1 MFKKLLNPDTRNT
14 LMTDM
19 LSLLPLDGE
28 EEDGNDND
36 TLPWDENTTKPISQ
50 DLCSALRESVGFTP
64 SKARSLSHLTI
75 GGLTYSVTSKHAG
88 NSNILFKP
96 HPDSPAIPSQIDYVL
111 QFHVNETLRTFIAIR
126 RHIRLQ
132 VEGDPFCHFPILQTQ
147 MWSRRLG
154 PIEILEPDEILS
166 HFAKADVTWEG
177 VEVVVVA
184 SLSRASCPCG
194 ILIHRF

>member
-50 DLCSALRESVGFTP
+50 DLRSALRESVGFTP

-111 QFHVNETLRTFIAIR
+111 QFHVNKTFVHPLPSAATFACRSKVILFVTSSYSKLKCGAADWDLLKYWNWMKFF
-126 RHIRLQ
+126 H
-132 VEGDPFCHFPILQTQ
+132 ILQ
-147 MWSRRLG
+147 RLM
-154 PIEILEPDEILS
+154 
-166 HFAKADVTWEG
+166 
-177 VEVVVVA
+177 
-184 SLSRASCPCG
+184 
-194 ILIHRF
+194 